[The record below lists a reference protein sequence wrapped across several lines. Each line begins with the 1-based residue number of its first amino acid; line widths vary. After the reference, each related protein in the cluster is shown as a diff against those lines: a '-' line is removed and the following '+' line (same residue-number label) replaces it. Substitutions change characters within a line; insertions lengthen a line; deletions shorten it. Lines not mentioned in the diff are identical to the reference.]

1 MCSLLLLLEF
11 LLLVL
16 PLLLRIVSGDGI
28 SFVVGGR
35 GFLLL

>member
-1 MCSLLLLLEF
+1 MCSLLLLEF

-16 PLLLRIVSGDGI
+16 PLLLLRIVSGDGI